1 MYLGPHYVVF
11 PLLVG
16 WLRWKFCT
24 DRGNVYTAP
33 DTGIDPLFACE
44 PLAMNRH
51 ELFVEAISLDHI
63 HPRLSDL

>member
-1 MYLGPHYVVF
+1 MIPWLRKKRDVYVGPRYVVF

-16 WLRWKFCT
+16 WLRWEFCA
-24 DRGNVYTAP
+24 DKANLCAAP

-51 ELFVEAISLDHI
+51 
-63 HPRLSDL
+63 DLG